1 MEVKNTFG
9 LFFYVKKTRINKKN
23 EAPIYFRITVNG
35 ERKTLSLQQKVK
47 LELWNTNLGLVKG
60 NTQYAKTIN
69 QEIKLVESK
78 ILEYSN
84 NLRSLGL
91 EVTARNLK
99 CALLG
104 RKVNDDRMEIKKIVQ
119 MFTEHND
126 KLGELINIDYSKST
140 ITKYNTTLKH
150 LKSFILYKYQKS
162 DLEVNK
168 IKNVFVT
175 DFEIYLKT
183 KKDCSHNTTM
193 KYITIF
199 KKIIKISL
207 ANDWLK
213 KDPFTN
219 YKISVKKTVRPFLSE
234 EELKT
239 MINKEFKQERLEI
252 VKDTFLF
259 SCFTGLAHSD
269 VKKLT
274 PANIKIGSDG
284 NEWVMVNRTKTD
296 TPSHIPV
303 LPVTAKLIEK
313 YKYHPYC
320 IEKNVLLPVLTNQ
333 KMNAYLKEIADI
345 CEIDKKLTTHIA
357 RHTFATTVTL
367 NNDVPIETV
376 SKMLGHSSI
385 KMTKIY
391 AKLLDNKVGRDM
403 KHLNDKYNF
412 AM

>member
-1 MEVKNTFG
+1 MEFKNTFG
-9 LFFYVKKTRINKKN
+9 LFFYLKKTRINKKG

-35 ERKTLSLQQKVK
+35 VRTALSLQKSVK
-47 LELWNTNLGLVKG
+47 LNLWDTNLGLVKG
-60 NTQYAKTIN
+60 NTQYAKSIN
-69 QEIKLVESK
+69 REIKLVESK

-84 NLRSLGL
+84 NLRSLGI
-91 EVTARNLK
+91 EITSANLK
-99 CALLG
+99 NALLG
-104 RKVNDDRMEIKKIVQ
+104 KGVQPEKEEVKKIIEI
-119 MFTEHND
+119 FIEHNKKSE
-126 KLGELINIDYSKST
+126 KLIDIDYSKST

-150 LKSFILYKYQKS
+150 LKSFLLYNYKKT
-162 DLEVNK
+162 DLEVTK
-168 IKNVFVT
+168 INNEFVT
-175 DFEIYLKT
+175 DYEIYLKT

-199 KKIIKISL
+199 KKIIKIAM

-213 KDPFTN
+213 KDPFFN
-219 YKISVKKTVRPFLSE
+219 YKISVKKTERPFLTD
-234 EELKT
+234 EELKR
-239 MINKEFKQERLEI
+239 IIEKQFKQERLEI

-269 VKKLT
+269 LKKLT
-274 PANIKIGSDG
+274 PKNIMVGTDG
-284 NEWVMVNRTKTD
+284 NMWVMVNRTKTD
-296 TPSHIPV
+296 VSSHIPV

-320 IEKNVLLPVLTNQ
+320 IDMGVLLPVLSNQ

-345 CEIDKKLTTHIA
+345 CGIDKKLTTHIA

-391 AKLLDNKVGRDM
+391 AKLLDKKVGRDM
-403 KHLNDKYNF
+403 AHLHDKFNI
-412 AM
+412 AI